1 MNYHLKRNMTL
12 ISVEIR
18 LNYKKRVLRM
28 KTNQRNFE
36 EDIVM
41 ELEKLCGE
49 WNIYEKRVQRVR

>member
-1 MNYHLKRNMTL
+1 MNYYFKRNKNL

-18 LNYKKRVLRM
+18 LNYKKRVLKM
-28 KTNQRNFE
+28 KTQHEVE

-49 WNIYEKRVQRVR
+49 WNIYEKRVERVRQ